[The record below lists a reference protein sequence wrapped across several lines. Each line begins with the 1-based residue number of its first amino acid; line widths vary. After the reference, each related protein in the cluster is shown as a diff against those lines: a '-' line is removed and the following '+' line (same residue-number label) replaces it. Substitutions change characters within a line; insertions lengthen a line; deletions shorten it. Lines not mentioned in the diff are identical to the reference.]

1 MEQLVYEEYDTE
13 NHEVLAICMETDS
26 VSVGISLFLS
36 DREAE
41 YYWERFPTCC
51 VTHTKE
57 EDVSVRSFITAVSVW
72 SEKWTLAECVNI
84 LSQDEMVVRNI
95 SKQGTNLWRKAN
107 QFSTKHDFKLY
118 TQWTDN
124 YVCDEVASEELWT
137 ELVSLAKQLLR
148 TGGETR
154 ELEETWEHF
163 PVSHWRRRRVR
174 PEMEHFHAMVPHPG
188 EVTPPLPTTCV
199 PVSDSLVTL

>member
-1 MEQLVYEEYDTE
+1 MERWLKILLGTFFGSLAVFLFYLIFEKFVKSHRGSKGPVKEETERISLRVKHKHEGEDSEMEQLVYEEYDTE

-51 VTHTKE
+51 VNHTKE

-95 SKQGTNLWRKAN
+95 SKQGTNLWR
-107 QFSTKHDFKLY
+107 
-118 TQWTDN
+118 
-124 YVCDEVASEELWT
+124 
-137 ELVSLAKQLLR
+137 
-148 TGGETR
+148 
-154 ELEETWEHF
+154 
-163 PVSHWRRRRVR
+163 
-174 PEMEHFHAMVPHPG
+174 
-188 EVTPPLPTTCV
+188 
-199 PVSDSLVTL
+199 